1 MEDRANGKQNKRAG
15 GRGKV
20 DCKLNNENVRGEN
33 HDFILQLRLLFE
45 IQTQD
50 TQVYHS
56 YL

>member
-1 MEDRANGKQNKRAG
+1 M
-15 GRGKV
+15 
-20 DCKLNNENVRGEN
+20 DCKLNNENVGGG

-56 YL
+56 DL